1 MKRFSNRNMYVW
13 QTTCYSYNHLNIYRF
28 TDILHKD
35 FAKSKGLSIEKR
47 EREKIILIKEVP

>member
-1 MKRFSNRNMYVW
+1 MYIW
-13 QTTCYSYNHLNIYRF
+13 QKTCYSYNHLNIYRF